1 MIMRVVDQLKQWV
14 TVVLEESFQYQG
26 KPDALVINTTKPEFE
41 GDYTLVLFSLAKPLK
56 AAPEKLGQQL
66 GDALLHRFPET
77 IARYTV
83 IKGFLNLTLSDH
95 FWLQFVDRQF
105 QGPTIVDHR
114 LQGKKVMV
122 EYSSPNTNK
131 PLHLGHLR
139 NIFLGWSVAEILKNC
154 GAEVVKTCVVNDRG
168 IHICKSMIAWQ
179 LFGNGATP
187 ATTGTKGDHFVGD
200 YYVKF
205 NDEYKRQVEELV
217 TAGLNKTE
225 AEKEAPIMKATQ
237 QMLLDWE
244 AGDPV
249 VLSLWKQM
257 NGWVYQGFEQTY
269 NKIGADFQK
278 TYYESNTYL
287 LGKQFVAEGLKQGIF
302 FTKEDGSTWI
312 DLTAEGLDQKL
323 VLRGDG
329 TSVYI
334 TQDLG
339 LAQEK
344 YNEFAY
350 DQSIYVIADE
360 QNYHMKVLQLIL
372 EKLGKPY
379 AGGIYHLSYG
389 MVELPSGRM
398 KSREGTVVDADDIIN
413 EMIDVARRKTE
424 ELGKVKDFS
433 PVELEQLYKTL
444 ALGALK
450 FFLLRVDPKKKM
462 VFNPEESIDFQ
473 GFTGPFVQYTHA
485 RICSLLR
492 KETPVEQPL
501 PTTTLLPA
509 ERELVLQLAQY
520 PMVLEQAVTE
530 QNPSVLAIFA
540 FTLAKTFNSFYNQ
553 LSVMQ
558 AESSEKKQLRLK
570 LAAITAKLISAS
582 MANLGIA
589 VPQRM

>member
-1 MIMRVVDQLKQWV
+1 
-14 TVVLEESFQYQG
+14 
-26 KPDALVINTTKPEFE
+26 
-41 GDYTLVLFSLAKPLK
+41 
-56 AAPEKLGQQL
+56 
-66 GDALLHRFPET
+66 
-77 IARYTV
+77 
-83 IKGFLNLTLSDH
+83 
-95 FWLQFVDRQF
+95 
-105 QGPTIVDHR
+105 
-114 LQGKKVMV
+114 
-122 EYSSPNTNK
+122 
-131 PLHLGHLR
+131 
-139 NIFLGWSVAEILKNC
+139 
-154 GAEVVKTCVVNDRG
+154 
-168 IHICKSMIAWQ
+168 
-179 LFGNGATP
+179 
-187 ATTGTKGDHFVGD
+187 
-200 YYVKF
+200 
-205 NDEYKRQVEELV
+205 
-217 TAGLNKTE
+217 
-225 AEKEAPIMKATQ
+225 
-237 QMLLDWE
+237 
-244 AGDPV
+244 
-249 VLSLWKQM
+249 
-257 NGWVYQGFEQTY
+257 
-269 NKIGADFQK
+269 
-278 TYYESNTYL
+278 
-287 LGKQFVAEGLKQGIF
+287 
-302 FTKEDGSTWI
+302 
-312 DLTAEGLDQKL
+312 
-323 VLRGDG
+323 
-329 TSVYI
+329 
-334 TQDLG
+334 
-339 LAQEK
+339 
-344 YNEFAY
+344 
-350 DQSIYVIADE
+350 
-360 QNYHMKVLQLIL
+360 
-372 EKLGKPY
+372 
-379 AGGIYHLSYG
+379 